1 VWSAW
6 KLPPGEDPG
15 LEGTHYYD
23 PPPATY
29 ANATHIAEVEVDI
42 DTGHVKLTRY
52 VVVEDCGKMVNPMIV
67 EAQVVGGVAQGIGAA
82 LYEHLQ
88 YDESGQLLTTSFMD
102 YLVPTAADVPHID
115 VGHIETLTPLTV
127 HGVKG
132 MGEGGAIA
140 PPAAIANAV
149 ADALAPFGAKITNLP
164 IAPEMVWK
172 LAHPQNG
179 SVGS

>member
-1 VWSAW
+1 
-6 KLPPGEDPG
+6 
-15 LEGTHYYD
+15 
-23 PPPATY
+23 
-29 ANATHIAEVEVDI
+29 
-42 DTGHVKLTRY
+42 
-52 VVVEDCGKMVNPMIV
+52 MVNPMIV
-67 EAQVVGGVAQGIGAA
+67 EAQVIGGVAQGIGMA

-88 YDESGQLLTTSFMD
+88 YDEGGQLLTTSFMD

-149 ADALAPFGAKITNLP
+149 ADALSPFGAKITDLP
-164 IAPEMVWK
+164 ITPEKVWK
-172 LAHPQNG
+172 LAHPHSE
-179 SVGS
+179 SVGG